1 MAQVISVSVPDRLYS
16 RWQESGKK
24 EQISPSSIFQM
35 ALETELGGKN
45 QQLTYWSSR
54 ALAAEKKLEAIYR
67 MSVASDKSVKNFL
80 LYEND
85 REQ

>member
-1 MAQVISVSVPDRLYS
+1 MAQVISVSVPERLYT

-54 ALAAEKKLEAIYR
+54 ALAAEKKLEAITR
-67 MSVASDKSVKNFL
+67 MATATDKSVKNYLF
-80 LYEND
+80 YENN
-85 REQ
+85 RES

>member
-1 MAQVISVSVPDRLYS
+1 MAQVISVSVPDKLYA

-24 EQISPSSIFQM
+24 EEISPSSIFQM
-35 ALETELGGKN
+35 AIETELGGKN

-54 ALAAEKKLEAIYR
+54 ALSAEKKLEAIYR
-67 MSVASDKSVKNFL
+67 LSIASDKSVKSFL

-85 REQ
+85 RAQ

>member
-1 MAQVISVSVPDRLYS
+1 
-16 RWQESGKK
+16 
-24 EQISPSSIFQM
+24 M

-54 ALAAEKKLEAIYR
+54 ALSAEKKLEAIYR
-67 MSVASDKSVKNFL
+67 MSIASDKSVKSFL

-85 REQ
+85 RAQ